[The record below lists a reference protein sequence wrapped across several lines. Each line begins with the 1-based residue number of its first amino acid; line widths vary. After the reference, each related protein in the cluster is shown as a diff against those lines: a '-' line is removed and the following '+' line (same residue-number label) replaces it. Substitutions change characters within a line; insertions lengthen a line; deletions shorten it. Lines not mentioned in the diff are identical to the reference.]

1 MKRTVQVNIFKIA
14 FIILK
19 RLIRLTKNRKQ
30 GFKTKTSTVSVAFE
44 TIAHVV
50 STIKSIERVATRDT

>member
-1 MKRTVQVNIFKIA
+1 MKRTMKVNIFKIA
-14 FIILK
+14 IIILK

-30 GFKTKTSTVSVAFE
+30 GFKTKTSTVCVAFE

-50 STIKSIERVATRDT
+50 STFKSIAQVATRGN

>member
-19 RLIRLTKNRKQ
+19 RLIRLTKNGKE
-30 GFKTKTSTVSVAFE
+30 GFKTKTRTVCVAFE
-44 TIAHVV
+44 TIARVV
-50 STIKSIERVATRDT
+50 